1 VEGRKIVELGK
12 TGTTSEE
19 AKEEFRKK
27 GMTKVSGGQ

>member
-1 VEGRKIVELGK
+1 MFKHGQ

-19 AKEEFRKK
+19 AKEEYRKK